1 MLDHEALRSQAG
13 RAPII
18 TPIAF
23 LRRADLGISY
33 TFVMSHGRSP
43 TTGLESLINVMASRF
58 EYDTL
63 QRIVASRTDGVV
75 PRFVFARA
83 AEGCAWR
90 FGSGEEEAVVIAV
103 ARLAA
108 REPGL
113 GASSAGAGPPPERLE
128 MIRRRLED
136 GGGSVEVLC
145 DRIERE
151 GRLLGEIWSLR

>member
-1 MLDHEALRSQAG
+1 
-13 RAPII
+13 
-18 TPIAF
+18 

-43 TTGLESLINVMASRF
+43 TTDLESLINVMASRF

-63 QRIVASRTDGVV
+63 ERIVASRTDGVA

-83 AEGCAWR
+83 SEGCAC
-90 FGSGEEEAVVIAV
+90 FGCGVEEEVVIAV

-113 GASSAGAGPPPERLE
+113 GTASPGAGPPPERLE
-128 MIRRRLED
+128 MMRRRLEEA
-136 GGGSVEVLC
+136 GGSPEVVFELL
-145 DRIERE
+145 EHE